1 MSLLLISCFPARK
14 CATLSKVKNN
24 TWSSTLTEQ
33 RSFHSSMVCAKSTMH
48 NGTLCKQSVSILY
61 YLIIDQLRYN
71 QPIQERY
78 VDNWSL
84 AWIWGDIFPFVLLQN
99 QLNWVFW
106 GIWFHLIPKFIWL
119 SKRNVEKKKKLS
131 EIEKLLPFEEA
142 QMEKVW

>member
-1 MSLLLISCFPARK
+1 MWNS
-14 CATLSKVKNN
+14 

-33 RSFHSSMVCAKSTMH
+33 RSFHSSIVCAKSTMH

-119 SKRNVEKKKKLS
+119 SKRNVEKKKNFLKL
-131 EIEKLLPFEEA
+131 KNYCLLKKPRWKKCGKSFILF
-142 QMEKVW
+142 